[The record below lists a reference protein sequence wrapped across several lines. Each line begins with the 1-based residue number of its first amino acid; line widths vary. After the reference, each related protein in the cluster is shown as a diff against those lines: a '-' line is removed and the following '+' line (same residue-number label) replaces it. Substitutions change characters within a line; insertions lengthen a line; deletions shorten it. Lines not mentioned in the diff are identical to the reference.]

1 MIVCVFR
8 YIVPGKNELE
18 LGRVRTSQGF
28 DNPVYDTPY
37 DDNFVVSFDP
47 SQDEVICLV
56 CVLIMFLFSRMLT
69 GNEYLFSQVFVTYL
83 VMVIFK
89 KTSLLFVK
97 NDKQSDFV
105 REISIL
111 FRRAV

>member
-1 MIVCVFR
+1 MFVCVFR

-47 SQDEVICLV
+47 SQDEVICFIPTLRIFW
-56 CVLIMFLFSRMLT
+56 LL
-69 GNEYLFSQVFVTYL
+69 EY
-83 VMVIFK
+83 K
-89 KTSLLFVK
+89 KKMDCYSISLL
-97 NDKQSDFV
+97 SH
-105 REISIL
+105 IW
-111 FRRAV
+111 